1 MRLTF
6 WGWVATGLFTTWLIV
21 AGSIVYVDS
30 QLRRQDRQRLQTRE
44 WQEKVD
50 AMRRLQDIEGDA

>member
-1 MRLTF
+1 MTAVYIFVWILGMGWMTALIALAWYDRRLK
-6 WGWVATGLFTTWLIV
+6 VEHDLK
-21 AGSIVYVDS
+21 
-30 QLRRQDRQRLQTRE
+30 LQTRA